1 LNVSLV
7 VEHGSSRSGRW
18 LRKNRTRLAL
28 WIAVVEGA
36 LVIFGVFPRWPAFVL
51 GLALLA
57 FYLVVGRNVRSDT
70 IRQASWIGAVSQLL
84 IVALPLILPLV
95 TFAAILLLA
104 ILAVLAVAFLFL
116 DRR

>member
-7 VEHGSSRSGRW
+7 VEHGSSRSSRW

-28 WIAVVEGA
+28 WIAVVEAA
-36 LVIFGVFPRWPAFVL
+36 LIIFDVFPRWPAFVL

-57 FYLVVGRNVRSDT
+57 FYFVVGRNVRSDT
-70 IRQASWIGAVSQLL
+70 IRQASWVAAVSQLF
-84 IVALPLILPLV
+84 IVALPLILPLL
-95 TFAAILLLA
+95 TLAAIVLLG
-104 ILAVLAVAFLFL
+104 ILAVVAIAFLFL

>member
-1 LNVSLV
+1 VVLV

-28 WIAVVEGA
+28 WIAVVEAA
-36 LVIFGVFPRWPAFVL
+36 LIIFDVFPRWPSFVL

-57 FYLVVGRNVRSDT
+57 FYFVVGRNVRNDT
-70 IRQASWIGAVSQLL
+70 IRQASWIAAVSQLL
-84 IVALPLILPLV
+84 IVALPLILPLL
-95 TFAAILLLA
+95 TLAAIVLLG
-104 ILAVLAVAFLFL
+104 ILAVVAIAFLFL

>member
-1 LNVSLV
+1 VVLV

-18 LRKNRTRLAL
+18 LRKNRTRLAV
-28 WIAVVEGA
+28 WVAVVEAA

-57 FYLVVGRNVRSDT
+57 FYFVVGRNVRNDT
-70 IRQASWIGAVSQLL
+70 IRQASWIAAVSQLF
-84 IVALPLILPLV
+84 IVALPLVLPLL
-95 TFAAILLLA
+95 TLAAIVLLG
-104 ILAVLAVAFLFL
+104 ILAVVAIGFLFL

>member
-1 LNVSLV
+1 VVLV

-28 WIAVVEGA
+28 WIAVVEAA
-36 LVIFGVFPRWPAFVL
+36 LIIFDVFPRWPAFVL

-57 FYLVVGRNVRSDT
+57 FYFVVGRNVRNDT
-70 IRQASWIGAVSQLL
+70 IRQASWVAAVSQLL
-84 IVALPLILPLV
+84 IVALPLILPLL
-95 TFAAILLLA
+95 TLAAIVLLG
-104 ILAVLAVAFLFL
+104 ILAVVAIGFLFL